1 MGIFDFLKG
10 SGRKVE
16 AEDASNEV
24 LDDLKFGNGILR
36 AIRANG
42 LYSEGVTSKFHDGTV
57 TLAGTVPDQAT
68 RERIVLLAGNTV
80 GVARVDDQLVVA
92 APAPESV
99 FYTVKSGDTL
109 SKIAKAHLGD
119 ANKYPIIFDANR
131 PMLEHPDK
139 IYPGQVLR
147 IPTEG

>member
-10 SGRKVE
+10 SGKKVE
-16 AEDASNEV
+16 VEQANDE

-36 AIRANG
+36 AITKNG
-42 LYSEGVTSKFHDGTV
+42 LYSEGVTSKFNDGTV
-57 TLAGTVPDQAT
+57 TLRGKVPDQAT
-68 RERIVLLAGNTV
+68 REKIVLLAGNTV
-80 GVARVDDQLVVA
+80 GVARVDDQLEVE
-92 APAPESV
+92 APAPEAV

-119 ANKYPIIFDANR
+119 AGKYPVIFEANR
-131 PMLEHPDK
+131 PMLENPDK

-147 IPTEG
+147 IPSAS

>member
-16 AEDASNEV
+16 LDHATDE

-36 AIRANG
+36 AIRTNG
-42 LYSEGVTSKFHDGTV
+42 LYSEGVTSKFHDGVV

-68 RERIVLLAGNTV
+68 REKIVLLAGNTV
-80 GVARVDDQLVVA
+80 GVAQVDDQLVVETPA
-92 APAPESV
+92 AAAV

-119 ANKYPIIFDANR
+119 ASKYPLIFEANQ
-131 PMLEHPDK
+131 PMLDSPDK

-147 IPTEG
+147 IPT